1 MQIQK
6 PRGTKDYFGDEF
18 KKRRELENK
27 FIDFYFKKGYQ
38 GIETPIFEQKNLF
51 VRSVGDDTDI
61 VQKELFNLE
70 KKSDEIYCL
79 RPEFTAGI
87 IRSLIEAGIKSKP
100 LPIKVISVGPCFRY
114 ERPQKGRR
122 RQFNQLNTELIG
134 KSAPEIDAEFISN
147 AIEFLNSIGIK
158 KLRVFINTLGSS
170 MTRKKYS
177 GILKQYLVSNS
188 QKLCELCNQRIKRN
202 PLRALDC
209 KNPLCQQTVREAPT
223 IIENLEGEEKEYY
236 NSVLAGLKSKW
247 KDNPNIKFIEDPFLV
262 RGLDYYTGII
272 FELGIPGDESRLS
285 SIGGGGRYDDLVK
298 ELGGPDLP
306 AIGMALGFER
316 IIEYLEGKEL

>member
-6 PRGTKDYFGDEF
+6 PRGTKDYYGDEF

-27 FIDFYFKKGYQ
+27 FIEFYLNKNYQ

-51 VRSVGDDTDI
+51 IRSVGDDTDI
-61 VQKELFNLE
+61 VQKELFDLE

-87 IRSLIEAGIKSKP
+87 IRSLIETGIKSKP
-100 LPIKVISVGPCFRY
+100 LPIRVISIGPCFRY

-122 RQFNQLNTELIG
+122 RQFNQLNAEVIG
-134 KSAPEIDAEFISN
+134 KSGPEIDLDFISSTV
-147 AIEFLNSIGIK
+147 EFLNLVGIK

-188 QKLCELCNQRIKRN
+188 QKLCGLCNQRIKRN
-202 PLRALDC
+202 PLRVLDC
-209 KNPLCQQTVREAPT
+209 KNPGCQQIVRGSPT
-223 IIENLEGEEKEYY
+223 IIENLENEEKKYY
-236 NSVLAGLKSKW
+236 NSVLGGLKSKW
-247 KDNPNIKFIEDPFLV
+247 KGNPNIKFIEDPFLV

-272 FELGIPGDESRLS
+272 FELGLEGDESRLS
-285 SIGGGGRYDDLVK
+285 SVGGGGRYDDLIK

-306 AIGMALGFER
+306 ATGLAFGFER
-316 IIEYLEGKEL
+316 IVEYLEGKEL